1 MVTIHGS
8 QARKK
13 RVPFRV
19 NFYIKCVN
27 QTYSIEKTKYIL
39 EGVYISNVIR
49 NPMLDAQKL
58 NALQEVLR
66 PFLPLIAKAAD
77 AIVDQDISNYPIF
90 VVYQEEEQAGL
101 GLAVVAGTVEN
112 DHWSV
117 NISTLEELAT
127 KQVVAMEKVD
137 SFRKIYQSNPNSLC
151 WLVWQN
157 GAAQIVFVPRPE
169 L

>member
-1 MVTIHGS
+1 
-8 QARKK
+8 
-13 RVPFRV
+13 
-19 NFYIKCVN
+19 
-27 QTYSIEKTKYIL
+27 
-39 EGVYISNVIR
+39 
-49 NPMLDAQKL
+49 MLDAQKL
-58 NALQEVLR
+58 NALQEALQ

-90 VVYQEEEQAGL
+90 VVYQKEEQAGL
-101 GLAVVAGTVEN
+101 GLAVVAGTEKN

-117 NISTLEELAT
+117 NISTMEELAT

-151 WLVWQN
+151 WLVWQK

-169 L
+169 Q